1 MVNMMSSCGAK
12 SGLSF
17 EAGSGVG
24 LPVFVMQGQSAME
37 LTAPYD
43 GGTSSPATA
52 SGDDMFSV
60 VSPWTGHVA
69 FTVKPSGQI
78 LLDRAVQTAKS
89 AFRRLIKTP
98 AHQRAAW
105 LKGAASAMEKDA
117 AKIVEATIAHI
128 GKPRRAA
135 EMEVRRSIAFI
146 RACAEHLHQH
156 TGEVIPLDMV
166 PAGVGLFGFTRR
178 VPYGVVAAVTPFN
191 APSNLLVQKL
201 APALI
206 TGNAVIIK
214 PCLEGTQIAQII
226 AEAFAAGG
234 TPEGLVQVVTGDRAE
249 ALGLAGHP
257 DVDVVTLTGGTAAGD
272 ALVRAAG
279 AKRFIGE
286 LGGNSPNIVLADAD
300 IDDAVKRIVPSS
312 FEASGQQC
320 ISTQRIIVEAPVFEA
335 FLERFAKATQNLKVG
350 DPALA
355 DTDLGPVVSARA
367 ALRISEMIDDARARG
382 CRIIAAGPSEGLMI
396 HPTIV
401 VDPPSGT
408 RLIREE
414 VFGPVVVVMQA
425 TDIDHAIRI
434 ANDCEF
440 GLQGSCF
447 TSSLSTAFRMSE
459 EVRVGSLWINEASR
473 FRLDNYPFGGVGR
486 SGVGREGL
494 PYALEEY
501 TQPKFTGIRFP

>member
-1 MVNMMSSCGAK
+1 MDSTTQCDAA
-12 SGLSF
+12 LSTI
-17 EAGSGVG
+17 
-24 LPVFVMQGQSAME
+24 
-37 LTAPYD
+37 TASD
-43 GGTSSPATA
+43 GGT
-52 SGDDMFSV
+52 FSV
-60 VSPWTGHVA
+60 INPWTGDTA
-69 FTVKPSGQI
+69 CTVKSSGQAQ
-78 LLDRAVQTAKS
+78 LNKAVQTAKS
-89 AFRRLIKTP
+89 AFHRFVKTP
-98 AHQRAAW
+98 AQQRAAW
-105 LKGAASAMEKDA
+105 LKGAAAAMEKA
-117 AKIVEATIAHI
+117 TAKIVEATISHI

-135 EMEVRRSIAFI
+135 EMEIRRSIAFI
-146 RACAEHLHQH
+146 TACTEHLHQH
-156 TGEVIPLDMV
+156 GGEAVPLDMV
-166 PAGVGLFGFTRR
+166 PAGAGLFGFTRR
-178 VPYGVVAAVTPFN
+178 VPYGVVAAITPFN

-234 TPEGLVQVVTGDRAE
+234 TPEGLVQVVSGDRAE
-249 ALGLAGHP
+249 AIGLAAHP

-272 ALVRAAG
+272 ALARAAG

-300 IDDAVKRIVPSS
+300 IDDAIKRIVPSS

-320 ISTQRIIVEAPVFEA
+320 ISTQRIIVEASIFET
-335 FLERFAKATQNLKVG
+335 FLDRFTAATQKLKLG

-367 ALRISEMIDDARARG
+367 ANRIAEMIDDAKARG
-382 CRIIAAGPSEGLMI
+382 CRVITAGPSKGCMI

-414 VFGPVVVVMQA
+414 VFGPVVVMMRANDV
-425 TDIDHAIRI
+425 DDAIRI

-447 TSSLSTAFRMSE
+447 TSNLATALRMSE
-459 EVRVGSLWINEASR
+459 EIRVGSLWINEASR

-501 TQPKFTGIRFP
+501 TQPKFTGIRIP